1 MFTSKGGESSAGLN
15 KQGFLTQLV
24 HWELLVWGGVA
35 SFFLLRFFS
44 LVRFFC
50 VCVGWFGVL
59 RCVCMYV
66 WVMDE

>member
-44 LVRFFC
+44 LVRFLC
-50 VCVGWFGVL
+50 LCWLVGGFE
-59 RCVCMYV
+59 VCMYV
-66 WVMDE
+66 RVGDG